1 MPRLP
6 RDDEPSTEGTR
17 PALERAAEL
26 AFEFLDG
33 LPSRPVGATADTTA
47 LRAALGGPLSDAG
60 EPDTAVI
67 DRLAGAV
74 DDGLVAMAGPRY
86 FGFVIGGHHPAAL
99 AADWLTATWDQNV
112 GIFAGGP
119 ALSIVEEV
127 AGGWMLELLGLPA
140 TASFGFT
147 TGAMMANFT
156 GIAAGRHA
164 LLARSGWDVERQGL
178 YGAPRIDVVV
188 GAEAHATIHLAL
200 QYLGLGR
207 ERVHVV
213 PADAQGR
220 MRAGELASILGGLD
234 GPVLVCAQA
243 GNVNTGAFDPIRDV
257 VRAVRAR
264 SDAWLHVDGAFGL
277 WAATSARFAHLLD
290 GVEQADSWTTD
301 AHKWLNVPYD
311 CGFVAC
317 ADPEAHRA
325 AMSITAAYLVQGTG
339 ERDGVDWAPE
349 FSRRARGVPVYAAL
363 RALGRRG
370 VRDMV
375 ERCCD
380 LAARMAGRL
389 GAHPGVTILNDVV
402 LDQVLVRFTPT
413 GAAAEDP
420 AQEDAAAADRLT
432 RDVIAAVQHDGTC
445 WLSGT
450 TWHDMAAMRISVVNW
465 STTEADADRSVE
477 AILRCFDRVQSA
489 GASD

>member
-1 MPRLP
+1 MAHPP
-6 RDDEPSTEGTR
+6 RDDAPNADETR
-17 PALERAAEL
+17 PALERAAERAL
-26 AFEFLDG
+26 EFLHG
-33 LPSRPVGATADTTA
+33 LPSRPVGSIADVTE
-47 LRAALGGPLSDAG
+47 LRAALGGPLPSGG
-60 EPDTAVI
+60 EPSDEVV
-67 DRLAGAV
+67 DRLARAV
-74 DDGLVAMAGPRY
+74 DGGLVAMAGPRY

-99 AADWLTATWDQNV
+99 AADWLTATWDQNL
-112 GIFAGGP
+112 GLFAAGP

-127 AGGWMLELLGLPA
+127 SGGWMLDLLGLPA

-178 YGAPRIDVVV
+178 YGAPQIEVVV
-188 GAEAHATIHLAL
+188 GAEAHATVHLAL

-213 PADAQGR
+213 PTDAQGR
-220 MRAGELASILGGLD
+220 MKAGELTSILGGLD

-243 GNVNTGAFDPIRDV
+243 GNVNTGAFDPMRDV
-257 VRAVRAR
+257 VRAVRDR
-264 SDAWLHVDGAFGL
+264 GDAWLHVDGAFGL
-277 WAATSARFAHLLD
+277 WAATSPRFAHLVG
-290 GVEQADSWTTD
+290 GVEQADSWATD

-317 ADPEAHRA
+317 ADPDAHRA

-363 RALGRRG
+363 RAMGKQG
-370 VRDMV
+370 VRDLV

-402 LDQVLVRFTPT
+402 LDQVLVRFTPA
-413 GAAAEDP
+413 GAAPDDP
-420 AQEDAAAADRLT
+420 AATDRLT
-432 RDVIAAVQHDGTC
+432 REVIAAVQRDGTC

-489 GASD
+489 GARD